1 MLARG
6 ALAVGAAIQRPV
18 MKHREL
24 VICGAMNVEF
34 DDIGTAAEVITNAA
48 ATLLH
53 TVVIASVQDPW
64 QDDVVNLK
72 RSHPG
77 LVVLGLG
84 GDGRVTWLYELVP
97 WPHVLGALGPAELRS
112 TVLAAVHATTTT

>member
-1 MLARG
+1 VSLRIALLRVQRLLADVVRS
-6 ALAVGAAIQRPV
+6 AFSDDD
-18 MKHREL
+18 
-24 VICGAMNVEF
+24 VEF

-53 TVVIASVQDPW
+53 NVVIAGVQDPW

-112 TVLAAVHATTTT
+112 TVFAAVHATTTT